1 MTTGTCGPKP
11 LNVFASY
18 DRASRTWKTSQGCL
32 LALTGTSDEYSETWP
47 TSGTMRNGACYQRK
61 PLEPPISA
69 KGYGWW
75 PTPMYPTPVT
85 PKGGGTSRSGNRR
98 DEVPSLHGMAS
109 TGKWPTPTKWPQR
122 PNEGNVRILRAKVL
136 AGELDA
142 SDAAVMLNGKDV
154 FSSQCAIP
162 RWEKPQQ
169 CAIPRWKTPL
179 AGDCRGAGPNQNTK
193 SLGRQVKR
201 EEGGHLNPDWVEW
214 LMGWPRGWSNLEP
227 LDSVVIESWDS
238 DPADDGS
245 VSRITTVSK
254 NRKSRLMCIGNGQV
268 PQCAA
273 AAFNGLMERIK

>member
-1 MTTGTCGPKP
+1 
-11 LNVFASY
+11 
-18 DRASRTWKTSQGCL
+18 
-32 LALTGTSDEYSETWP
+32 
-47 TSGTMRNGACYQRK
+47 
-61 PLEPPISA
+61 
-69 KGYGWW
+69 
-75 PTPMYPTPVT
+75 
-85 PKGGGTSRSGNRR
+85 
-98 DEVPSLHGMAS
+98 
-109 TGKWPTPTKWPQR
+109 
-122 PNEGNVRILRAKVL
+122 VRILRAKVL

-154 FSSQCAIP
+154 FSAQG
-162 RWEKPQQ
+162 K
-169 CAIPRWKTPL
+169 IPRWKTPL

-227 LDSVVIESWDS
+227 LDSVVIDPWDA

-254 NRKSRLMCIGNGQV
+254 NRRSRLKCIGNGQV

-273 AAFNGLMERIK
+273 AAFDGLMERIK